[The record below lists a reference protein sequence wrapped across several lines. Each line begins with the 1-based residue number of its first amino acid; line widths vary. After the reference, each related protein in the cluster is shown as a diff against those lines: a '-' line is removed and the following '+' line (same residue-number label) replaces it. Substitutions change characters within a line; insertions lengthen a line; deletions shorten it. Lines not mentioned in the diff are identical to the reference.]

1 LLPAGTGGPVRQP
14 WRPVVALSLLDA
26 LLRAL
31 DGQRRQ
37 TEAPGVRIA
46 LTVPDTPR
54 LRDAAPGPLPRALPA
69 LVRAALAAM
78 PPGEALEV
86 EIDIATSDVVQV
98 SMAGPLRP
106 GAAFAPPPGGGLGGL
121 DLPAPARRSVAM
133 IARRGGRVEDRSSA
147 AVGRLRL
154 VIRVPYD
161 RDGAVAAH
169 PPGAG
174 ATGGAPARPGGRPRR

>member
-1 LLPAGTGGPVRQP
+1 MHRRTPVNVRVLPWTFNHRLENLGDPFGLIKTRVFQACLTITDRQP
-14 WRPVVALSLLDA
+14 ERTD
-26 LLRAL
+26 
-31 DGQRRQ
+31 QRRYH
-37 TEAPGVRIA
+37 
-46 LTVPDTPR
+46 
-54 LRDAAPGPLPRALPA
+54 
-69 LVRAALAAM
+69 
-78 PPGEALEV
+78 
-86 EIDIATSDVVQV
+86 IATSDVVQV

-106 GAAFAPPPGGGLGGL
+106 GAAFAPPPGGVLGGL

-147 AVGRLRL
+147 VVGRLRL

-161 RDGAVAAH
+161 WDGAVAAH